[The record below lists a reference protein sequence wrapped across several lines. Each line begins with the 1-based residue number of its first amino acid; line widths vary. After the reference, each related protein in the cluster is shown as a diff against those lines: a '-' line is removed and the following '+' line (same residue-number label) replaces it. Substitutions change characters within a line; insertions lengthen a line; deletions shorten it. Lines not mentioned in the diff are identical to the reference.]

1 VSGSASIFRTQP
13 DSLLSSREA
22 HAACLGAI
30 KSGLPDSPS
39 CCSSTAADPGLCLLR
54 DSLLPYANST
64 LSLRESVAQANKVSD
79 MKSLGIFFVLLSVAC
94 LSACTAG
101 RDSGGSDGEVVNKQT
116 GFANGVPDP
125 GLFVVG
131 ISHLNVVV
139 DDMEYATEFYGRT
152 LGFVQAH
159 NARGVMDYKGLTRE
173 TFARDAGF
181 LDGRVNVD
189 IRFLIHPT
197 AGLYLEL
204 MKYHDPVG
212 SQEIIFR
219 NTNDLGGIRH
229 VALEVSDAEKVFYYL
244 KEQPDVR
251 MINNSSD
258 YGPPEELT
266 PVTIKFFYWLDPWG
280 VQWEMEEGRPI
291 GTMRG
296 ISG

>member
-1 VSGSASIFRTQP
+1 MR
-13 DSLLSSREA
+13 LSSSLIIFLA
-22 HAACLGAI
+22 IAACA
-30 KSGLPDSPS
+30 PETEN
-39 CCSSTAADPGLCLLR
+39 TAA
-54 DSLLPYANST
+54 
-64 LSLRESVAQANKVSD
+64 
-79 MKSLGIFFVLLSVAC
+79 
-94 LSACTAG
+94 
-101 RDSGGSDGEVVNKQT
+101 GSPADAVVDKQL
-116 GFANGVPDP
+116 GFAGDEPDP

-139 DDMEYATEFYGRT
+139 DDIEYATEFYGRT

-181 LDGRVNVD
+181 LDGKVNVD
-189 IRFLIHPT
+189 IRFLKHPT

-212 SQEIIFR
+212 SQEIVFR
-219 NTNDLGGIRH
+219 QTNDLGGIRH
-229 VALEVSDAEKVFYYL
+229 VALEVSNAENVFYYL

-251 MINNSSD
+251 MINESPG

-291 GTMRG
+291 GNLRG